1 MEKVDM
7 AAHTVET
14 RGRRRYARPPVAGRP
29 RASDDADNPQQW
41 HRGMT
46 LIGTISLFIG
56 TRSA

>member
-1 MEKVDM
+1 M